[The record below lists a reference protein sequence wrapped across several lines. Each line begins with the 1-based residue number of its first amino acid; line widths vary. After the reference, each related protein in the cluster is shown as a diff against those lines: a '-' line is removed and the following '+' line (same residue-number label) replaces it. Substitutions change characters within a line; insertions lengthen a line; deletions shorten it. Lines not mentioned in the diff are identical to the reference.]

1 MSKFVHMELNT
12 SDVEAAQKFYKAIFG
27 WKYNKMK
34 MEDGSVYIGFS
45 GDGEGIGG
53 GMQKNPNPGAPSS
66 WTGYVGVASVKKT
79 IAKVE
84 KNGGKVILP
93 EMPIPNMGSLAIFTD
108 PQGAVFA
115 VWQPAMKAPE
125 PAPEPA
131 KVEQAPAEAAPAK
144 AKKTAKKAGGKKAAK
159 KEAVAAEPAPEAAKA
174 GKKTAKKVG
183 GKKAAKK
190 QAAPVEAAPAP
201 EPKKATKKKAAK
213 KG

>member
-27 WKYNKMK
+27 WKYQKMK
-34 MEDGSVYIGFS
+34 MEDGSVYIGFT
-45 GDGEGIGG
+45 GEGEGIGG

-84 KNGGKVILP
+84 KNGGRVIMP
-93 EMPIPNMGSLAIFTD
+93 EMPIPNMGSLAVFTD

-125 PAPEPA
+125 AAEPA
-131 KVEQAPAEAAPAK
+131 AVEQAPAEAAPAK
-144 AKKTAKKAGGKKAAK
+144 ASKKTAKKAGGKKAAK
-159 KEAVAAEPAPEAAKA
+159 KA
-174 GKKTAKKVG
+174 
-183 GKKAAKK
+183 
-190 QAAPVEAAPAP
+190 AAPVEAAPEPQAAP
-201 EPKKATKKKAAK
+201 AKAGKKAAK
-213 KG
+213 KKTSKKG

>member
-27 WKYNKMK
+27 WKYQKMK
-34 MEDGSVYIGFS
+34 MEDGSVYIGFT
-45 GDGEGIGG
+45 GDGDGIGG
-53 GMQKNPNPGAPSS
+53 GMQNNPNPGAPSS

-125 PAPEPA
+125 PAPA
-131 KVEQAPAEAAPAK
+131 AAAPAEAAPAK
-144 AKKTAKKAGGKKAAK
+144 AKKAAKKAGGKKAAK
-159 KEAVAAEPAPEAAKA
+159 KDAVAAEPAPAPA
-174 GKKTAKKVG
+174 KKTAKK
-183 GKKAAKK
+183 AAKK
-190 QAAPVEAAPAP
+190 DAAAAEPAPA
-201 EPKKATKKKAAK
+201 KKTAKKAAK